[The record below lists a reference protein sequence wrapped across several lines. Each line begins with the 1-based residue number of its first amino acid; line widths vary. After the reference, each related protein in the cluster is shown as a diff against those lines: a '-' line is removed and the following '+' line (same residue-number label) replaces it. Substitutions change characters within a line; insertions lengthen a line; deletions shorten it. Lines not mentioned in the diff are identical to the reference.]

1 MTFEICSYN
10 FIFFWIL
17 DVRKKRKRGS
27 RWVVSKKKWNLLP
40 FVPSD
45 DSKRRSEQMA
55 SLENALAATEAKFSN
70 ALTYMPGMAP
80 RDANSTALEDGGG
93 RIQVV
98 T

>member
-1 MTFEICSYN
+1 
-10 FIFFWIL
+10 
-17 DVRKKRKRGS
+17 
-27 RWVVSKKKWNLLP
+27 
-40 FVPSD
+40 
-45 DSKRRSEQMA
+45 MA